1 MGSLL
6 GQRTDSAAATRRVA
20 DGALAVVLG
29 FVALTALAGGGALVL
44 GFFEPGAVGVL
55 SPPHY
60 RQGRR

>member
-1 MGSLL
+1 
-6 GQRTDSAAATRRVA
+6 
-20 DGALAVVLG
+20 
-29 FVALTALAGGGALVL
+29 VALTALAGGGALVL